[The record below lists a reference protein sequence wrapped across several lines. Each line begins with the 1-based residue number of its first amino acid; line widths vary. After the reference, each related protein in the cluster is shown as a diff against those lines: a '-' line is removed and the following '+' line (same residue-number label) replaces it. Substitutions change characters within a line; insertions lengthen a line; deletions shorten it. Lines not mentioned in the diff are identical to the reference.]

1 MLPKFSRQH
10 WIWIAVLI
18 IAIFYIF
25 MPASGITLILRQLFH
40 TVLAFLMQMLG

>member
-10 WIWIAVLI
+10 WIWIVILV

-25 MPASGITLILRQLFH
+25 MPNSGITLILRQIFH
-40 TVLAFLMQMLG
+40 TLLAFLLQMLG